1 MNRIKIQ
8 ELERSLRLVRE
19 IVTDMT
25 DAELDEVSTLIQNA
39 GFAVALE
46 TYSRE
51 ADRQREEL
59 ALV

>member
-19 IVTDMT
+19 ALTDLT
-25 DAELDEVSTLIQNA
+25 DAELDSVSVMVQNA

>member
-19 IVTDMT
+19 VLIDLTDQELELVNQMT
-25 DAELDEVSTLIQNA
+25 QKA
-39 GFAVALE
+39 GYAIALE
-46 TYSRE
+46 AYSRE
-51 ADRQREEL
+51 TERQQEEL

>member
-19 IVTDMT
+19 ILLDLTDK
-25 DAELDEVSTLIQNA
+25 ELDRVSEMTQNA
-39 GFAVALE
+39 GFAIALE

-51 ADRQREEL
+51 AERQKKEPVL
-59 ALV
+59 A